1 MIGVGHLST
10 LMWALWL
17 LAGGKSTLEFE
28 AQAQS
33 QRGAVP
39 RHQNAF
45 QLRLDTYTHVQSR
58 PPDAASH

>member
-1 MIGVGHLST
+1 MTGVGHLST

-17 LAGGKSTLEFE
+17 LAGGQPTLEFE
-28 AQAQS
+28 AQAKS

-45 QLRLDTYTHVQSR
+45 QLRLDAYTHVQSR
-58 PPDAASH
+58 PLDAVGH